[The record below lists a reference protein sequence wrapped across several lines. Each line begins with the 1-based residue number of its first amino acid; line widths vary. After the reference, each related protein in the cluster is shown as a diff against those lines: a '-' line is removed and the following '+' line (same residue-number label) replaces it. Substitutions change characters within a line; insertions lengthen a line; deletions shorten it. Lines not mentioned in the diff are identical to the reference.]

1 MSSHTPDLQDSSIL
15 SEEFHIEWV
24 RRAEPARRQHP
35 FTPALPVVIDGEL
48 TEDIERINLEY
59 PGDLYITPVAHK
71 STLALAA
78 FVDSKAM
85 LKRAQEMTY
94 DPELRKLLRDH
105 VALGCLDDDDPVKL
119 VLDCRDRKNLHGN
132 ILRLFPEAM
141 IPDLSQRQRPNAVGI
156 FNLTWDNAIRSVDA
170 CAYPYSVSSDRNFS
184 GVTHFINFRCSFNA
198 TSFGYTASSIR
209 NWGTLPPE
217 F

>member
-1 MSSHTPDLQDSSIL
+1 MSSHTPDLQNPSTL
-15 SEEFHIEWV
+15 SEEFQEQWV
-24 RRAEPARRQHP
+24 RRTEPARRQNP

-78 FVDSKAM
+78 FADSKAM
-85 LKRAQEMTY
+85 LKRAQGMTY
-94 DPELRKLLRDH
+94 DPELRELLRDH
-105 VALGCLDDDDPVKL
+105 TLGCLDDSDPVKL
-119 VLDCRDRKNLHGN
+119 VLDCYDRKNLYGH

-141 IPDLSQRQRPNAVGI
+141 IPDLSLLQRPNEVGI
-156 FNLTWDNAIRSVDA
+156 LNRTWDNAIRSVDA